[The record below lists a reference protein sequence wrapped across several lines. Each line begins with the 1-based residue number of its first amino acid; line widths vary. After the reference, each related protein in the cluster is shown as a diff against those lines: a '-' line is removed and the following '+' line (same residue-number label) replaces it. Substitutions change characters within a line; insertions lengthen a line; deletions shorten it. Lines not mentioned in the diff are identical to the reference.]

1 MTSNLYAKYAKLL
14 QDIPTF
20 VTDLRADAGKRQYKY
35 LGLDTLLKGVKPVF
49 AKHNMGFYQ
58 AVEYVAGEDKPMG
71 IVRTVIFDDADV
83 QTLTVGSYPFFV
95 LGDPQA
101 VGSAVTYAR
110 RYSLYAALGI
120 FPEKDDDGYSATQ
133 SHSGQA
139 KASAKDWQAVSSDA
153 QAAGVDIRQLVQSTN
168 FGHPVTRPQ
177 DLTKADIMAIRAQIV
192 KAGE

>member
-1 MTSNLYAKYAKLL
+1 MTSNLYVKYAKLL

-58 AVEYVAGEDKPMG
+58 SVEYVSGEDKPLG
-71 IVRTVIFDDADV
+71 IVRTVIFDETD
-83 QTLTVGSYPFFV
+83 TLTVGSYPFFV

-120 FPEKDDDGYSATQ
+120 FPEKDDDGYGAAQ

>member
-1 MTSNLYAKYAKLL
+1 MTSNLYTKYAKLL

-49 AKHNMGFYQ
+49 AKHCMGFYQ
-58 AVEYVAGEDKPMG
+58 AVEYVSGEDKPLG
-71 IVRTVIFDDADV
+71 IVRTVIIFDETD
-83 QTLTVGSYPFFV
+83 TLTVGSYPFFV

-110 RYSLYAALGI
+110 RYSLYTALGI

>member
-1 MTSNLYAKYAKLL
+1 MTSNLYVKYAKLL

-58 AVEYVAGEDKPMG
+58 AVEYVSGEDKPLG
-71 IVRTVIFDDADV
+71 IVRTVIFDEED
-83 QTLTVGSYPFFV
+83 TLTVGSYPFFV

-110 RYSLYAALGI
+110 RYSLYTALGI

-139 KASAKDWQAVSSDA
+139 KASAKDLAGRKQRRASSRGGYPPA
-153 QAAGVDIRQLVQSTN
+153 SPVHQLRASCDPSARPDQG
-168 FGHPVTRPQ
+168 GHHGYSCANR
-177 DLTKADIMAIRAQIV
+177 
-192 KAGE
+192 

>member
-1 MTSNLYAKYAKLL
+1 MTSNLNTKYAKLL

-49 AKHNMGFYQ
+49 AKYGMGFYQ
-58 AVEYVAGEDKPMG
+58 SVKYVSGEDKPLG
-71 IVRTVIFDDADV
+71 IVQTVIFDDAD
-83 QTLTVGSYPFFV
+83 TLTVGEYPFFV
-95 LGDPQA
+95 LSDPQA

-120 FPEKDDDGYSATQ
+120 FPEKDDDGYSATRQ
-133 SHSGQA
+133 QSGQA

-177 DLTKADIMAIRAQIV
+177 DLTKADIKAIREQIV